1 MMISQ
6 GSMPGSNNKSN
17 AYLVGGGIAALS
29 TATYLIRDAGFSGSN
44 IYIFEQDAVPGG
56 CLDGSGSAE
65 QGYLIRGGRMFE
77 EHFVCTWDLFSKI
90 PSLKDPAKTIRDD
103 FIEFNKIFTSE
114 SHCRLL
120 RNGEKIDVSSY
131 GLSNKDNID
140 MLKLLFS
147 SEEKLADKRIVDCF
161 SPSFFETNYW
171 YLWQTT
177 FAFQRWSSAAEM
189 RRYSIRFIHLLPGF
203 NQLKGILRT
212 EYNQYD
218 SVVRPIEKWLRQ
230 QGVNFVLN
238 SQVTDIDFNFN
249 FNLQSHSKAA
259 TALYYLKDGQET
271 RVDIADDDY
280 LFITNGSMVDAS
292 SVGTMASASVLKDKH
307 DSAAWTLW
315 QKLASKSPAFGN
327 PAPFCDHTDLSKWES
342 FTVTLNNPHFFN
354 FMEQFTG
361 NTAGTGGLV
370 TFTDSNWLMSVVL
383 AHQPHFIDQPDD
395 VWVFWGYGLFP
406 DNEGDCVNKKMS
418 DCTGAEII
426 TELCHHL
433 KITDKQHDYF
443 DTANCIPCMMPF
455 IDSQFMPRKPGDRP
469 EIVPEGATNFAFIGQ
484 FSEQAN
490 DCVFTVEY
498 SVRSAQTAVYSL
510 LNLDKKACS
519 IYEGHHDI
527 QVLINSLNATR
538 R

>member
-1 MMISQ
+1 MMTSSESSTPSSYQ
-6 GSMPGSNNKSN
+6 NSK
-17 AYLVGGGIAALS
+17 AYIVGGGIAALA
-29 TATYLIRDAGFSGSN
+29 TAVYLIKEGGLSGKGV
-44 IYIFEQDAVPGG
+44 YIFEQDAVPGG
-56 CLDGSGSAE
+56 CLDGAGSSDE
-65 QGYLIRGGRMFE
+65 GYLIRGGRMFE

-90 PSLKDPAKTIRDD
+90 PSLRDPDKTIKDD
-103 FIEFNKIFTSE
+103 FIEFNKTFTSE

-120 RNGEKIDVSSY
+120 RNGKKLDVSSY

-147 SEEKLADKRIVDCF
+147 SEESLGDKRIIDCF
-161 SPSFFETNYW
+161 STSFFETNYW

-177 FAFQRWSSAAEM
+177 FAFQKWSSAAEM

-218 SVVRPIEKWLRQ
+218 SVVRPTVKWLRE

-238 SQVTDIDFNFN
+238 SQVIDVDFDM
-249 FNLQSHSKAA
+249 QADSKTA
-259 TALYYLKDGQET
+259 TALYYLKDNQET
-271 RVDIADDDY
+271 RIDLTLHDY
-280 LFITNGSMVDAS
+280 LFISNGSMVDAATVGS
-292 SVGTMASASVLKDKH
+292 MTSVPELKGKQDAASWL
-307 DSAAWTLW
+307 LW
-315 QKLASKSPAFGN
+315 QKLARKSPAFGN
-327 PAPFCDHTDLSKWES
+327 PAVFCDHVDLSKWQS
-342 FTVTLNNPHFFN
+342 FTVTLKNPRFFN
-354 FMEQFTG
+354 FMQQFTG
-361 NTAGTGGLV
+361 NTAGTGGLL
-370 TFTDSNWLMSVVL
+370 TFTDSSWLMSVVL
-383 AHQPHFIDQPDD
+383 AQQPHFIDQPDD
-395 VWVFWGYGLFP
+395 VWVFWGYGLYP
-406 DNEGDCVNKKMS
+406 DNEGDYVNKKMS

-433 KITDKQHDYF
+433 KISDKQHDYF
-443 DTANCIPCMMPF
+443 DTANCIPCIMPY

-469 EIVPEGATNFAFIGQ
+469 QIVAEGSTNFAFIGQ
-484 FSEQAN
+484 FSEQPN

-510 LNLDKKACS
+510 LNLEKQACP

-527 QVLINSLNATR
+527 RVLINSLNATR